1 MDEHDKHDDPAPGVP
16 DPNPLA
22 QALIDNPGLVP
33 HLLNWIEDQ
42 TPNPDTSLDN
52 GARLI
57 IWKMGKEYEGQNPP
71 AYLHLMELAQNRE
84 PDITRMDVA
93 TLRAVLAATY
103 ACAIAMS
110 CSDPAHYGV
119 TLPERKKIHV
129 RQTNCQVPNTAR
141 ASRHPPDGSARRPRH
156 TIYARVAASPAP
168 CSRPHMAKVQVMP
181 CQRPPSSMVIAR
193 LTYGMTLVRLPG
205 REK

>member
-119 TLPERKKIHV
+119 TLPERNLGCILLADEV
-129 RQTNCQVPNTAR
+129 
-141 ASRHPPDGSARRPRH
+141 
-156 TIYARVAASPAP
+156 
-168 CSRPHMAKVQVMP
+168 
-181 CQRPPSSMVIAR
+181 AR
-193 LTYGMTLVRLPG
+193 LRIRLVELMPPLAPTTTTLQ
-205 REK
+205 